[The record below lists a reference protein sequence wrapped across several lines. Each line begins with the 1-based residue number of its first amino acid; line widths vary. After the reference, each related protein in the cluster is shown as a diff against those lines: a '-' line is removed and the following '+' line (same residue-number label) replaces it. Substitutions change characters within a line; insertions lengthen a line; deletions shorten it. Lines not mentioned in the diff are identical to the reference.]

1 MKQVKAMA
9 RVVLAGGV
17 AVGEFAK
24 RNAFAFL
31 MLFALVVGTGGAFA
45 ADGDPDAAITNTVT
59 TFTNTFGS
67 IKTAILAVLVFAVG
81 YKLARKWLK
90 G

>member
-1 MKQVKAMA
+1 MKPIV
-9 RVVLAGGV
+9 GWFV
-17 AVGEFAK
+17 AAAVATGQFAK

-31 MLFALVVGTGGAFA
+31 MLCALFLGTGGAMA